1 MWSNLQMLDLIF
13 ILIPILFFAAAW
25 AFVKGCDR
33 L

>member
-1 MWSNLQMLDLIF
+1 MLDLIF

-25 AFVKGCDR
+25 SFVKGCDR